1 MKKLLIGGAAV
12 ALAVAPALAQ
22 PAPPTP
28 PGVAQGTAPPTRLAP
43 LVTPTEPHVRMMVM
57 SDRVMTRD
65 EVVRRVRELFTRL
78 DTNHDGF
85 VTQAEVEAF
94 HQKLAGMG
102 EMGREMAEKAR
113 GMADMGR
120 EMAQRIPE
128 VAMPMPDRAA
138 MFDKLDTN
146 HDGVI
151 SRDEFMAAKPE
162 LRRER
167 VMIMRSDAAATPGQ
181 APMPPMDGNKMEF
194 RFEQRGAMHGGMGM
208 HRGMGFAGHLF
219 EMADTNHDGRVSL
232 AEAEAAALAHFDKAD
247 LNHDG
252 KITPEER
259 QQAHALRREHRPS

>member
-12 ALAVAPALAQ
+12 ALAGAPALAQ
-22 PAPPTP
+22 PAPPPP
-28 PGVAQGTAPPTRLAP
+28 PGVAQGTAPPMRVAP
-43 LVTPTEPHVRMMVM
+43 PAEPHVRMMVM

-65 EVVRRVRELFTRL
+65 EVVRHVRELFTRL
-78 DTNHDGF
+78 DTDHDGF
-85 VTQAEVEAF
+85 VTRAEVEAF

-181 APMPPMDGNKMEF
+181 APMDGNKMEF
-194 RFEQRGAMHGGMGM
+194 RFEQHGAMHRM
-208 HRGMGFAGHLF
+208 HAGMGFAGHLF